1 MMMIFDRSN
10 TLVVLALFVL
20 YTVASCSGPKTDS
33 SGTVA
38 TESDVEV
45 ETEDENPPEDKSKR
59 PSPPAVTKASIGD
72 LSVTIDYSSPA
83 VKGRPLWG
91 GLVPNGEIWRTGA
104 NEATVFEVSQNVVI
118 NGEELAAGKYGLFT
132 IPGEGEWT
140 VIFNTVWDQWGAFNY
155 EDGKDALRITVPTNE
170 EVEAKEGLEFQ
181 VDDQGQVQWK
191 KIT

>member
-1 MMMIFDRSN
+1 M
-10 TLVVLALFVL
+10 
-20 YTVASCSGPKTDS
+20 
-33 SGTVA
+33 
-38 TESDVEV
+38 
-45 ETEDENPPEDKSKR
+45 
-59 PSPPAVTKASIGD
+59 
-72 LSVTIDYSSPA
+72 TIDYSSPA

-155 EDGKDALRITVPTNE
+155 EDGKDALRITVPTNQE
-170 EVEAKEGLEFQ
+170 ADAKEGLEFQ
-181 VDDQGQVQWK
+181 IDDQGQVRFQWDK
-191 KIT
+191 LSFTFSVEPA